1 MLLKKLWAFAQN
13 TFKEMKSMK
22 RLWDDEE
29 PTMNDE
35 KKGNGHPLNLNAIF
49 KSSHTCPPQCIN
61 DQPWCTWDFFM
72 ALKYVFRS

>member
-1 MLLKKLWAFAQN
+1 MGWWGAYH
-13 TFKEMKSMK
+13 E
-22 RLWDDEE
+22 WW
-29 PTMNDE
+29 